1 MTIFVRIP
9 FSKKIMMLLAGRR
22 KVVASFATNIRRNVS
37 SNAHKVQKSL
47 PFVSTPQRFSWIIG
61 SVLIVG
67 CCVNSTINTVEAECD
82 HHCHRSSDISA
93 AKKEIIKLME
103 AEDEKRGDGTSIG
116 PTIVRLAWH
125 ASGLI

>member
-1 MTIFVRIP
+1 
-9 FSKKIMMLLAGRR
+9 MLLAGR

-47 PFVSTPQRFSWIIG
+47 PFVPIPTPQRFSWIIG

-67 CCVNSTINTVEAECD
+67 CCVNSSINTVEAECD
-82 HHCHRSSDISA
+82 HHCQRSSDISA